1 WHCVMCEQ
9 FFHGKKFCEA
19 CGTGIYCRAVCTKSV
34 YSYQPD
40 LFQDCGGAS
49 T

>member
-1 WHCVMCEQ
+1 S
-9 FFHGKKFCEA
+9 
-19 CGTGIYCRAVCTKSV
+19 RATCTKSV

>member
-1 WHCVMCEQ
+1 SMPSPCASWIT
-9 FFHGKKFCEA
+9 A
-19 CGTGIYCRAVCTKSV
+19 RSATGIYCRAVCTRSV

-40 LFQDCGGAS
+40 LFEDCGGAS

>member
-1 WHCVMCEQ
+1 
-9 FFHGKKFCEA
+9 
-19 CGTGIYCRAVCTKSV
+19 VCTKSV

>member
-1 WHCVMCEQ
+1 
-9 FFHGKKFCEA
+9 
-19 CGTGIYCRAVCTKSV
+19 CTKSV

-40 LFQDCGGAS
+40 LFEDCGGAS

>member
-1 WHCVMCEQ
+1 RQ
-9 FFHGKKFCEA
+9 YGAPLTLTFCEA

-40 LFQDCGGAS
+40 LFEDCGGAS

>member
-1 WHCVMCEQ
+1 
-9 FFHGKKFCEA
+9 
-19 CGTGIYCRAVCTKSV
+19 RAVCTKSV

-40 LFQDCGGAS
+40 LFEDCGGAS

>member
-1 WHCVMCEQ
+1 
-9 FFHGKKFCEA
+9 
-19 CGTGIYCRAVCTKSV
+19 IYCRAVCTRSV

-40 LFQDCGGAS
+40 LFEDCGGAS